1 MSRWKRRRGIDYQEA
16 KKRLAVT
23 YALMVE
29 AGRMTVDISSTP
41 QNPVQFI
48 EMYLLNTL
56 RVNVLQQ
63 EGHKETLDPFFDY
76 AKKILAPV
84 TSEVDEIIHQ
94 ALSCKSTQNCDSL
107 ARKTLAL

>member
-1 MSRWKRRRGIDYQEA
+1 MEAKTGIDYQEA

-63 EGHKETLDPFFDY
+63 EGHKETLDPFFS
-76 AKKILAPV
+76 IM
-84 TSEVDEIIHQ
+84 Q
-94 ALSCKSTQNCDSL
+94 RKSL
-107 ARKTLAL
+107 HL